1 MSKNFLTLVIQ
12 ARVHST
18 RLPNKVMKDLCG
30 APMIVRI
37 IQRIKR
43 VKKIGMIILATTK
56 KKRDD
61 VLTDI
66 ARDNNIQ
73 FFRGSENDLVD
84 RYYQATKDKNVS
96 HILRLPSDNP
106 IPEPKEY
113 LRLINYHI
121 KNNNDFSS
129 NICNFMGNQYPDGIG
144 VEIFTMKSLEKI
156 WKFEK
161 RKKFREHLALNYYDY
176 KKDKKNTKFNFKVGT
191 VKCPKQISRSEL
203 IFDVNNYKDYFFI
216 KKIYEYFWP
225 KKFFFTTKDVIDWYD
240 KIYSRRKLN

>member
-1 MSKNFLTLVIQ
+1 MH
-12 ARVHST
+12 RST
-18 RLPNKVMKDLCG
+18 YTSYSP
-30 APMIVRI
+30 
-37 IQRIKR
+37 
-43 VKKIGMIILATTK
+43 
-56 KKRDD
+56 
-61 VLTDI
+61 
-66 ARDNNIQ
+66 
-73 FFRGSENDLVD
+73 
-84 RYYQATKDKNVS
+84 
-96 HILRLPSDNP
+96 LPSDNP

-216 KKIYEYFWP
+216 KEIYEYFWP
-225 KKFFFTTKDVIDWYD
+225 KKIFFTTKDVIEWYD